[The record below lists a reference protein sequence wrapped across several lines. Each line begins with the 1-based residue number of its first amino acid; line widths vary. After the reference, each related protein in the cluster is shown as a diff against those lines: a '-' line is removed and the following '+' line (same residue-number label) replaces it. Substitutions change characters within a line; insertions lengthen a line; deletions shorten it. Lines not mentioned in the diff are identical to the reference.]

1 MKKIIFLSLVSLFI
15 YSCSSNSNESSNSE
29 GTEQAESMVD
39 EPEADAVSDQGIGKY
54 KDVVLSATIDPAL
67 VAKGAAI
74 TDVKCS
80 SCHKMSDE
88 RLVGPGWKGVT
99 TRRTP
104 AWILNFITNVDEM
117 LTKDPEAQAQLEI
130 CLVRMPNQNLSDDD
144 AKHILEYMRDN
155 DSK

>member
-15 YSCSSNSNESSNSE
+15 YSCSSNSNETANNE
-29 GTEQAESMVD
+29 GTEQAESMVE
-39 EPEADAVSDQGIGKY
+39 EPAAEAASDQGIGKY
-54 KDVVLSATIDPAL
+54 KDVVLSETIDPAL
-67 VAKGAAI
+67 VAKGAAVV
-74 TDVKCS
+74 DVKCS
-80 SCHKMSDE
+80 SCHKMTDE
-88 RLVGPGWKGVT
+88 KLVGPGWKGVT
-99 TRRTP
+99 ERRTP

-117 LTKDPEAQAQLEI
+117 LTKDPEAQAQLEV